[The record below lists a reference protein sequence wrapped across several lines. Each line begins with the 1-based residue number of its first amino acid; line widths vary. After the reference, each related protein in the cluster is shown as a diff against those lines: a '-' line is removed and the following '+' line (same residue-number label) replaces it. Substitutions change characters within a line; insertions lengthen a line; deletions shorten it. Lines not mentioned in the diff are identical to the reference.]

1 MDFITLIF
9 VEKIKFINV
18 KHNIQVL
25 LIETSK
31 LPYNLCMN
39 SMMLEKVKN
48 SDRVGTYMR
57 LLPIFYLLC
66 FLEYPVSV
74 NCKSTKTMRASDIA
88 SYQYSPVQVSSCCT
102 SSKLSLALPYY
113 RHQASASSRHL
124 VLYCL
129 NFYSFL

>member
-88 SYQYSPVQVSSCCT
+88 SYQYSHLCKSRAVVPLQNYLLLCLIIVI
-102 SSKLSLALPYY
+102 KLL
-113 RHQASASSRHL
+113 L
-124 VLYCL
+124 VRGIW
-129 NFYSFL
+129 FYTV